1 MTAKRFIKYSGYLLT
16 LRPELL
22 LDGGELLSDEQQQGV
37 HLPHPALDTRD
48 ENYMS

>member
-1 MTAKRFIKYSGYLLT
+1 MTAKRFIKCSGYLLT